1 MTNEQQFAV
10 PAQRPAIGDQYVA
23 FRVGAQPYALPIA
36 TVREIVRPPE
46 IASVP
51 QSPDYV
57 AGVMNLR
64 GRIIP
69 VIDLRKLFHANIAA
83 QSPAPKAR
91 ILVLTREGKLI
102 GMLVDSASEVVKID
116 PAQIEPSPKLFGDSA
131 ETYVTGVAKH
141 QCGLLVLL
149 DANRLLPQMDRPDA
163 AGAPHLPGSGKCGL
177 EPLRS

>member
-1 MTNEQQFAV
+1 MANEQQFV
-10 PAQRPAIGDQYVA
+10 T

-36 TVREIVRPPE
+36 IVREIVRPPE

-51 QSPDYV
+51 QSPEYV

-69 VIDLRKLFHANIAA
+69 VIDLRKRILQPEPSRHG
-83 QSPAPKAR
+83 PATSDQRLATKER
-91 ILVLTREGKLI
+91 ILVLIREDKLI

-116 PAQIEPSPKLFGDSA
+116 PEQIEPAPKLFGESA

-141 QCGLLVLL
+141 QGRLLVVL
-149 DANRLLPQMDRPDA
+149 DANRLLPQIERPEA
-163 AGAPHLPGSGKCGL
+163 ALA
-177 EPLRS
+177 